1 MNIYNERIPI
11 RIEPEIE
18 KSVVDLCDG
27 SLNFSFDANGE
38 DDFLVAVCWCGK
50 FVVVVGVATANVD
63 ELRGLDLV
71 SLCVRGGGDGGGG
84 E

>member
-11 RIEPEIE
+11 RVKAEIE

-27 SLNFSFDANGE
+27 SLNFSFDADGE
-38 DDFLVAVCWCGK
+38 DDFLVAICRCGK
-50 FVVVVGVATANVD
+50 FIVVVVTANVD

-71 SLCVRGGGDGGGG
+71 SLRVRGGGDGGGD
-84 E
+84 

>member
-1 MNIYNERIPI
+1 MDIYNERIPI
-11 RIEPEIE
+11 RVEPEIE
-18 KSVVDLCDG
+18 KSVVDLCNG

-50 FVVVVGVATANVD
+50 FGVGVGATANVD

-84 E
+84 D

>member
-1 MNIYNERIPI
+1 MDIYNERIPI
-11 RIEPEIE
+11 RVEPEIE

-38 DDFLVAVCWCGK
+38 DDFLVAVGRCGK
-50 FVVVVGVATANVD
+50 FVVVGTANVD

-84 E
+84 D

>member
-1 MNIYNERIPI
+1 MDIYNERIPL
-11 RIEPEIE
+11 RVEPEIE

-38 DDFLVAVCWCGK
+38 DDFLVAVCRCGK
-50 FVVVVGVATANVD
+50 FGVGATANVD

-84 E
+84 D

>member
-11 RIEPEIE
+11 RVEAEIE
-18 KSVVDLCDG
+18 KSVVDLCNG
-27 SLNFSFDANGE
+27 SLNFSFDADGE
-38 DDFLVAVCWCGK
+38 DDVFVAICRCGK
-50 FVVVVGVATANVD
+50 FIVVVTANVD

-84 E
+84 D

>member
-1 MNIYNERIPI
+1 MDIYNERIPI
-11 RIEPEIE
+11 RVEPEIE
-18 KSVVDLCDG
+18 KSVVDLCNG

-38 DDFLVAVCWCGK
+38 DDFCVAVGRRGK
-50 FVVVVGVATANVD
+50 FGVGATANVD

-84 E
+84 D

>member
-1 MNIYNERIPI
+1 MNIYNERIP
-11 RIEPEIE
+11 RGIEPEIE
-18 KSVVDLCDG
+18 KSVVDLCNG

-50 FVVVVGVATANVD
+50 FVGVATANVD

-84 E
+84 D